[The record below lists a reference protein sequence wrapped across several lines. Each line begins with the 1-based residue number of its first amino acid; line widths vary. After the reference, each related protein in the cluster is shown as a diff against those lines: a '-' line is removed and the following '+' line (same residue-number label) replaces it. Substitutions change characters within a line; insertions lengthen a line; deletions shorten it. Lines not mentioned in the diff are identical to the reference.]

1 VTEQEQPSEGF
12 RISDRRLIDPVTHQP
27 RQQTEAPAAAAAGPA
42 APGPD
47 VPGAAP
53 GAQPT
58 APEGSLPAPD
68 QAAEQVALAEANAR
82 AEEALADVKRIAAEY
97 ANYRRRVDR
106 DRELQRD
113 LAIGSVIA
121 DLLPILDDI
130 GRARSH
136 DELSGGFRSVSE
148 ALEAVAAKH
157 GLEPYGSADE
167 PFDPNV
173 HQAMTTHHS
182 DEVEVPT
189 VATVYQ
195 VGYRLRGRVLR
206 PAMVAVADNG

>member
-1 VTEQEQPSEGF
+1 MTEQESEGF
-12 RISDRRLIDPVTHQP
+12 RISDKRLIDPVTHQA
-27 RQQTEAPAAAAAGPA
+27 RQQAEPAPAGPA
-42 APGPD
+42 P
-47 VPGAAP
+47 
-53 GAQPT
+53 QP
-58 APEGSLPAPD
+58 ADPEPTLPAPE
-68 QAAEQVALAEANAR
+68 QADEQRALVEANER
-82 AEEALADVKRIAAEY
+82 ADEALADVKRIAAEY

-113 LAIGSVIA
+113 LAIGTVLA
-121 DLLPILDDI
+121 DLLPVLDDI

-136 DELSGGFRSVSE
+136 EELTGGFKSVGE
-148 ALEAVAAKH
+148 AVEAVAAKH
-157 GLEPYGSADE
+157 GLEAYGAADE

-182 DEVEVPT
+182 DEVDQPM